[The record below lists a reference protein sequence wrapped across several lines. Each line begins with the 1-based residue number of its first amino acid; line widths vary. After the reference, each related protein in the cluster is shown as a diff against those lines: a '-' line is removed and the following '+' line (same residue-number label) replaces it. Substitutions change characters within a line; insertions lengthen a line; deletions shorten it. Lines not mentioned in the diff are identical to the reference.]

1 MINVA
6 STLDWLLIVRERK
19 VTFNE
24 FYQIETLK
32 AFNLEWNF
40 VDGVEMYSTAFQYL
54 SICIGNP
61 IGYQGSCLNLT
72 MVLEATVLGVGLP
85 DLNFCGVGIIA

>member
-1 MINVA
+1 MSMINVA

-32 AFNLEWNF
+32 AFNLE
-40 VDGVEMYSTAFQYL
+40 
-54 SICIGNP
+54 
-61 IGYQGSCLNLT
+61 
-72 MVLEATVLGVGLP
+72 
-85 DLNFCGVGIIA
+85 